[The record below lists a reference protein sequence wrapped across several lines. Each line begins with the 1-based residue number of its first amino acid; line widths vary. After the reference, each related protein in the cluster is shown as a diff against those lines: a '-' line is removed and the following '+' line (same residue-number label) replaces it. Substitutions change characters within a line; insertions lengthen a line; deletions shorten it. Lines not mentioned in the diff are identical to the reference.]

1 MVYLVILSLV
11 SHSLFVSFSRF
22 ILGSILLPL
31 SLSLNTSLALR
42 IKSTNPGKW
51 YTMMKRFGGLDQMS
65 RGKLEISSL
74 ERLSDKEC
82 AEAVA
87 QSFASVSQEYSPLNR
102 SELPSF
108 LPAGRPEEVNV
119 FQVISSIK
127 KLGKIYHT

>member
-1 MVYLVILSLV
+1 M
-11 SHSLFVSFSRF
+11 
-22 ILGSILLPL
+22 
-31 SLSLNTSLALR
+31 NTSLALR

-51 YTMMKRFGGLDQMS
+51 YTMMKRLGGLDQMS

-74 ERLSDKEC
+74 EGLSDKEC

-119 FQVISSIK
+119 FQVINSIK
-127 KLGKIYHT
+127 KLGRIYSTH